1 MANNILIEFK
11 ATGNQAVVRAIKEL
25 HLEQVR
31 LQKGQKKYEA
41 SLKKVNKGQ
50 KNASKGMLDLTNSG
64 RLVQNSFAT
73 LRSKMLLVAFAASIV
88 QQSVMKLVKLFG
100 EQELAE
106 RRLSIALGRTSKALL
121 DQATALQKVTTF
133 GDEAIIGVQT
143 SIAAFIK
150 DEDQIKLA
158 TKATLDLAAAKGM
171 DLKTAADLVAKSIG
185 SSTNALKRYGIEG
198 EGSAGSTERLES
210 IVESIQD
217 RFGGFAEGELE
228 TTIGKMK
235 ATANAVGDAGE
246 AFGQVLAPVV
256 IIVAKAMKLLAE
268 RLNPARIRAYT
279 VAMIALSVA
288 TGHFARAMVWV
299 NAQLALMRIRL
310 IKSGIGIAILA
321 VGELAYQM
329 GVFGGSTEDA
339 TETIEDQVE
348 ALQKQDRAIDE
359 NIKTMKEQL
368 SLLEVERD
376 LIGEVEDEALLSLA
390 RKKKSIELGRLLVE
404 EERELIRQMFYV
416 EKEMNKEIKSL
427 KEREKILKKN
437 IKKEKAFALALEKTQ
452 EKIADYNISIVGLNT
467 VLDNLLLQGDKARG
481 FSVSDIILSPDELT
495 KYQSR
500 LVLLSKITDEGFDLD
515 RMYEGHSELVAL
527 LEEDGVSL
535 AHAFAMGW
543 ESVGEYTAGTFDDLM
558 NVWGAGNQ
566 EVIAKMVLQQETME
580 KIIDAESYVANAK
593 KVAIADEEK
602 RKNTANLILEIAKL
616 DIAEH
621 NLMDVEE
628 LMMDLWFVKN
638 KAEKESLLLTHQKTL
653 LDNEEFFLEKALLD
667 VKKKVTDE
675 IISENEA
682 NEIKVE
688 IYTRLLEIDLE
699 QFELGELELEQLAE
713 KKKRTE
719 DLTKAKN
726 DAYTNGIKNAL
737 NLAKAL
743 SKNEEDQKNIAFALA
758 MVDAVKVGTGTWK
771 ELTANPLVPYPMPGI
786 LAGIEFAAAA
796 AMANKIRTMEE
807 GGLIGGQRHSQGGT
821 LIEAERGEFIMNRR
835 AVESIGAD
843 NLSRMNQG
851 GGGIN
856 INVTGNVLSS
866 DFVEGE
872 LADKISEAVRKGVDF
887 GVS

>member
-310 IKSGIGIAILA
+310 IKSGLGLAILA
-321 VGELAYQM
+321 VGELSYQM

-348 ALQKQDRAIDE
+348 ALQKQDRVIDE
-359 NIKTMKEQL
+359 NIKTMQKQL

-427 KEREKILKKN
+427 KEREKFLAEN
-437 IKKEKAFALALEKTQ
+437 IKREKAFALALKQTQ

-467 VLDNLLLQGDKARG
+467 VLNNLLLQGDKIKG
-481 FSVSDIILSPDELT
+481 FSVSDAILSPDELT

-500 LVLLSKITDEGFDLD
+500 LVLLSKLTDEGFDIT
-515 RMYEGHSELVAL
+515 RMFDDSELLAT
-527 LEEDGVSL
+527 LEENGVSL

-758 MVDAVKVGTGTWK
+758 MGDAVKVGTGTW
-771 ELTANPLVPYPMPGI
+771 
-786 LAGIEFAAAA
+786 
-796 AMANKIRTMEE
+796 
-807 GGLIGGQRHSQGGT
+807 
-821 LIEAERGEFIMNRR
+821 
-835 AVESIGAD
+835 
-843 NLSRMNQG
+843 
-851 GGGIN
+851 
-856 INVTGNVLSS
+856 
-866 DFVEGE
+866 
-872 LADKISEAVRKGVDF
+872 
-887 GVS
+887 